1 MEKQQP
7 DAGNTWRLTK
17 QEAEAWLR
25 SHDGAPATVTA
36 VIDEDG
42 IQIKSGHL
50 WVNLDAKDGRPQLV
64 IAADPLDKH
73 PQPLFE
79 AAVSLVLDDK
89 SRIVLK
95 DPDEHGKSMMMLGRD
110 NAVVQLF
117 VDKPPQR

>member
-7 DAGNTWRLTK
+7 DAGNMWRLTK

-36 VIDEDG
+36 VIDERG

-50 WVNLDAKDGRPQLV
+50 WVDLDAKDGRPCLL
-64 IAADPLDKH
+64 IAAAPLEKH
-73 PQPLFE
+73 AQPLFE
-79 AAVSLVLDDK
+79 AAVSLVLYED

-95 DPDEHGKSMMMLGRD
+95 DADEHGQSMMMVGRD
-110 NAVVQLF
+110 AAVVQLF
-117 VDKPPQR
+117 VGEPPRK

>member
-1 MEKQQP
+1 MEKHQP
-7 DAGNTWRLTK
+7 DAGNMWRLTK

-42 IQIKSGHL
+42 VQIKSGHL
-50 WVNLDAKDGRPQLV
+50 WVNLDAKDGRPRCI
-64 IAADPLDKH
+64 IAAAPLEKH
-73 PQPLFE
+73 PLPLFE
-79 AAVSLVLDDK
+79 AAVSLVLDEK

-95 DPDEHGKSMMMLGRD
+95 HPDEHGKSMMMLGRD

-117 VDKPPQR
+117 VDEQPHK

>member
-1 MEKQQP
+1 METHQP
-7 DAGNTWRLTK
+7 DAGNMWRLTK

-50 WVNLDAKDGRPQLV
+50 WVNLDAKDGRPRLV
-64 IAADPLDKH
+64 IAADVSEKH

-79 AAVSLVLDDK
+79 AAVSIVLDDK

-95 DPDEHGKSMMMLGRD
+95 DPDEHGKSMMILGRD
-110 NAVVQLF
+110 SAVVQLF
-117 VDKPPQR
+117 VDESPRR